1 MNTTPKLKQFIEQ
14 VAQKQL
20 FDLYQFGAY
29 LRLDLDGE
37 RLIIENLGAR
47 RISIA
52 YQLWRFSEW
61 LTDPEIVVWIQYDL
75 AAEKEPDGRWVP
87 VELNQIQD
95 GWHACAGFDPEGNMI
110 AFFRHEWQAWLADF
124 TETIVVPNLVSQGW
138 LENGIKSD
146 EPPPSYTIEEMRER
160 GYLIVADLDLNDQE
174 AHDDVPF

>member
-1 MNTTPKLKQFIEQ
+1 MNTTPKLKQLIEE
-14 VAQKQL
+14 VAQKHN

-52 YQLWRFSEW
+52 YQLFRFSEW
-61 LTDPEIVVWIQYDL
+61 LTDPEIVIWIMDSLSEGEESEQQ
-75 AAEKEPDGRWVP
+75 WVP
-87 VELNQIQD
+87 TEINQIQD
-95 GWHACAGFDPEGNMI
+95 GWQACAGFDPKGNMI
-110 AFFRHEWQAWLADF
+110 AFFRHEWQTWLADF
-124 TETIVVPNLVSQGW
+124 TETIVVPNLVSHGW

-146 EPPPSYTIEEMRER
+146 EPPPIYTIEEMRER
-160 GYLIVADLDLNDQE
+160 GYLIAADLDLNDQE